1 MKKRILAGILA
12 VSMVGALLTGC
23 GKGAS
28 QGTDAAPAAGTEEAL
43 EEVKAKLLSGEL
55 HVFDCS
61 TFTVNGEPLTAETN
75 EHVVDG
81 YFAESTTQ
89 SAPYFDLQ
97 IDGISLL
104 NTVF

>member
-1 MKKRILAGILA
+1 M
-12 VSMVGALLTGC
+12 
-23 GKGAS
+23 
-28 QGTDAAPAAGTEEAL
+28 
-43 EEVKAKLLSGEL
+43 
-55 HVFDCS
+55 
-61 TFTVNGEPLTAETN
+61 NGETLTAETN

-81 YFAESTTQ
+81 YFAESETA